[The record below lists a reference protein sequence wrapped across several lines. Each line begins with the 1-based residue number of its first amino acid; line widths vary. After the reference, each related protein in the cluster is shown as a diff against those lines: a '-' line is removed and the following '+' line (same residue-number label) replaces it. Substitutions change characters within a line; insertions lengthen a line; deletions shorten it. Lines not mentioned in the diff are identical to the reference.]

1 MNKLLKENIDKIL
14 EYCKTYK
21 VKELYAV
28 GSVLTE
34 RFNEN
39 SDIDLLISFNNIS
52 IDEYTDNY
60 FILHDLFENRF
71 NRKIYLITENSLNN
85 PFLIKSIDENKQL
98 IYAG

>member
-1 MNKLLKENIDKIL
+1 MNELLKENIGKIM